1 MDPLRDSTIF
11 QHSCS
16 VVMPVYNAE
25 KWLRQSI
32 TSILMSM
39 RAHDELVI
47 VNDGSTDGSTE
58 ILKEFSVS
66 DSRMS
71 IFTLDHQGL
80 VSALNFGIENAKHE
94 FIARADADDT
104 YAARRLDFQLQEL
117 IADEDLGAVFTDYE
131 LRDERGRIIGVIPTS
146 LTPNMTYLSLVN
158 PQRTAHP
165 SVVFR
170 KSVFYMASKYQE
182 EDFPVEDYALWLRM
196 VAVSKISSV
205 PETLLFYQVHSKS
218 VSRLNRELQ
227 LDKVRMLRKT
237 LIANFPTDFDWKTNI
252 RFAAKVYSASSL
264 GNLRSVLA
272 FRDIV
277 ATYRL
282 APGKIP
288 LTTLISSFF
297 WLRLLNIKTFSSIG
311 RLLIYRLKMANLR

>member
-1 MDPLRDSTIF
+1 MDTLSDSTIF
-11 QHSCS
+11 EHSCS

-32 TSILMSM
+32 TSVLNSM
-39 RAHDELVI
+39 RAQDELII

-58 ILKEFSVS
+58 ILREFSLL
-66 DSRMS
+66 DSRLTV
-71 IFTLDHQGL
+71 FTLNHQGL
-80 VSALNFGIENAKHE
+80 VAALNFGIENSKHE

-104 YAARRLDFQLQEL
+104 YAAGRLDLQLQEL
-117 IADEDLGAVFTDYE
+117 IANEDLGAVFTDYE
-131 LRDERGRIIGVIPTS
+131 LRDERGRRIGVIPSS
-146 LTPNMTYLSLVN
+146 LTSDMTYLSLVN

-170 KSVFYMASKYQE
+170 KSVFYKASKYQE
-182 EDFPVEDYALWLRM
+182 VDFPVEDYALWLRM

-205 PETLLFYQVHSKS
+205 PETLLIYQVHSKS

-227 LDKVRMLRKT
+227 LDKIRILRND
-237 LIANFPTDFDWKTNI
+237 LMANFPTDFDWDENI
-252 RFAAKVYSASSL
+252 RLAAKVYSASSF

-277 ATYRL
+277 ATYRI
-282 APGKIP
+282 APDKIP
-288 LTTLISSFF
+288 LAKLIRSFF
-297 WLRLLNIKTFSSIG
+297 WLKLLKMETLSSIG
-311 RLLIYRLKMANLR
+311 RLLIYKLKMINLR